1 MGTRAIG
8 VLAVRRHRPQ
18 PYTLEQA
25 EVLSLLAAFVA
36 PALEAARLHAE
47 SDRQRQLATEQGERL
62 ATILERLPSAVFVL
76 DALGFVVLAN
86 EAGRRIGGVMYDPER
101 PLPEQVDRYGV
112 RDPISRRP
120 LRPEE
125 TPSAR
130 VLGGEVVERAEVLLR
145 HAVQHSDVW
154 VHVDG
159 VPLRDT
165 SGSLTG
171 AVLVY
176 TDVTRERTLARDL
189 AATALEHARL
199 LGQMAERK
207 ARLERLAE
215 QLAEPGLATTS
226 TSSARATI
234 EALSPREREVVR
246 LLARGRTNREIG
258 AQLHLSPGTVR
269 NHVGHVLEKLG
280 AADRTHAAVLALARG
295 LLDTE

>member
-1 MGTRAIG
+1 
-8 VLAVRRHRPQ
+8 
-18 PYTLEQA
+18 
-25 EVLSLLAAFVA
+25 
-36 PALEAARLHAE
+36 
-47 SDRQRQLATEQGERL
+47 
-62 ATILERLPSAVFVL
+62 
-76 DALGFVVLAN
+76 
-86 EAGRRIGGVMYDPER
+86 
-101 PLPEQVDRYGV
+101 
-112 RDPISRRP
+112 
-120 LRPEE
+120 
-125 TPSAR
+125 
-130 VLGGEVVERAEVLLR
+130 
-145 HAVQHSDVW
+145 
-154 VHVDG
+154 VDG
-159 VPLRDT
+159 VPLREA
-165 SGSLTG
+165 SGGLTG

-215 QLAEPGLATTS
+215 QLAEPGLGTTS
-226 TSSARATI
+226 TSTSTSTSRATI
-234 EALSPREREVVR
+234 EALSPREREVLR